1 MPNTSVERA
10 VTAKEIFKKRTNRPS
25 RDQPEEVISHGTGAK
40 VYDGRA
46 FQDLMSQLERRQS
59 FG

>member
-1 MPNTSVERA
+1 M
-10 VTAKEIFKKRTNRPS
+10 TAKEVLKKRTNRPS
-25 RDQPEEVISHGTGAK
+25 HDQPEEVVSHGTGAK

-46 FQDLMSQLERRQS
+46 FEDLMSQLERRQS